1 MKSSNPKYG
10 RYAVSCQSMKMDFL
24 HMCDMNT
31 TIAMDHKTSIVAMK
45 YSAKFFN
52 FSLIKTEIFVQP
64 FKGIFGKQE
73 VY

>member
-1 MKSSNPKYG
+1 
-10 RYAVSCQSMKMDFL
+10 
-24 HMCDMNT
+24 MCDMNM